1 MDIMELQKINKTH
14 RMSRIVVHG
23 ETIYLCGQ
31 VCKDSTKGIKE
42 QTATTLE
49 KIEELLASV
58 GSDKSKLI
66 MVQIFVKD
74 MADFAGMN
82 EVWDAWV
89 DQENPPARACVEA
102 AMARPDLLVEMV
114 VTAAK

>member
-1 MDIMELQKINKTH
+1 MEIKRLNKTD
-14 RMSRIVVHG
+14 RMSRIVIHG
-23 ETIYLCGQ
+23 DTIYLCGQ

-58 GSDKSKLI
+58 GSDKTKIL
-66 MVQIFVKD
+66 MVQIFIKD
-74 MADFAGMN
+74 MSMFKEMN

-89 DQENPPARACVEA
+89 DKENTPARACLQAEA
-102 AMARPDLLVEMV
+102 ARPDLLVEMI